1 MKAWRLHN
9 MQQTAKIKQL
19 QIRLDACNH
28 VLKLYPYASWYKEEA
43 EKLQEKIKQTKGF
56 YLRTKTER
64 RGQFAAE
71 VVSPSQLLW
80 KLFKHAGYQV
90 PEALS

>member
-9 MQQTAKIKQL
+9 MQQTATLQYLQKMHAMYGFWPEEQEKIAMKIKQ
-19 QIRLDACNH
+19 
-28 VLKLYPYASWYKEEA
+28 V
-43 EKLQEKIKQTKGF
+43 KGF

-71 VVSPSQLLW
+71 VASPSQLLW

-90 PEALS
+90 PEALQ